1 MTEPTKKIVTR
12 DIVEQNLPARYR
24 SELRFRTAGIVAIV
38 ISVIILV
45 LLIGSI
51 ALKSLPAYTVWQINL
66 PVALDQELVDPDGD
80 VSETSIRQGSYG
92 RVLQNGMRET
102 FPDVSGR
109 SDLRSLFQLYTALN
123 STRLMDR
130 VIEDPDLVG
139 TDYVFTMPLGDDLDL
154 YLKGMLVEDR
164 SFAMDG
170 VLVIEPGRRRTSV
183 QSQNADFAAVLAELQ
198 QMMVDEAM
206 SLEGRAAANRLLA
219 SSVDAEETTRLEE
232 EADRFDQRAQA
243 LRTDAAGAEG
253 QLELSDDLPSVIV
266 EYRGAAIRLD
276 RLDLNGQGGS
286 GVSILSIAEDRVED
300 NWTLYIVD
308 TPQARRRI
316 PDNQLIW
323 TRALVERGVVS
334 QAFNHYFFT
343 NADSREPELAG
354 IRGALNGSVLTLI
367 ITLLLSIPVGIATA
381 IYLEEYAPKNKFT
394 DLIEV
399 NINNLAA
406 VPSIIFGLL
415 GVAIFIDVFGLPR
428 GTPVLGGMVLSLMT
442 LPTIII
448 ATRASLKAVP
458 PSIRQAAL
466 GVGASRTQ
474 SIFHHVLPLATPGIL
489 TGSIIGLSRALGETA
504 PLLMIGMV
512 AFIADAPKLSLEGF
526 TEPATVLPVQ
536 IYLWYSAAERA
547 FEPRAAAAIIVLLAL
562 IISFNAV
569 AVYLRRKFE
578 RRW

>member
-1 MTEPTKKIVTR
+1 M
-12 DIVEQNLPARYR
+12 
-24 SELRFRTAGIVAIV
+24 
-38 ISVIILV
+38 
-45 LLIGSI
+45 
-51 ALKSLPAYTVWQINL
+51 
-66 PVALDQELVDPDGD
+66 PVALDQALVDPEGDG
-80 VSETSIRQGSYG
+80 SEASIRRGSFG

-109 SDLRSLFQLYTALN
+109 SNLRSLFQLYTALN

-130 VIEDPDLVG
+130 VIDDPDLIA
-139 TDYVFTMPLGDDLDL
+139 TDYIFTMPLGDDLDL

-164 SFAMDG
+164 SVSIDG
-170 VLVIEPGRRRTSV
+170 SLVIEAGRRRTVV
-183 QSQNADFAAVLAELQ
+183 QSQSADFATLLNELQ
-198 QMMVDEAM
+198 QMMIDEAV
-206 SLEGRAAANRLLA
+206 SLEARAAANRLLVDSVA
-219 SSVDAEETTRLEE
+219 SE
-232 EADRFDQRAQA
+232 EADRLAGQAEQLDGRAEA
-243 LRTDAAGAEG
+243 LRTEAAGENG
-253 QLELSDDLPSVIV
+253 LLELTEDLPSVIV
-266 EYRGAAIRLD
+266 EYNGGAIRLN
-276 RLDLNGQGGS
+276 RLDLDGQGGS
-286 GVSILSIAEDRVED
+286 GESILPVAEGRSDAQ
-300 NWTLYIVD
+300 WTLYVVD

-334 QAFNHYFFT
+334 QAFNHYFFV

-354 IRGALNGSVLTLI
+354 IRGALNGSILTLI
-367 ITLLLSIPVGIATA
+367 VTLLLSIPVGIATA
-381 IYLEEYAPKNKFT
+381 IYLEEYAPKNAIT

-428 GTPVLGGMVLSLMT
+428 GTPVLGGLVLSLMT

-512 AFIADAPKLSLEGF
+512 AFIADAPKLSLGGF

-562 IISFNAV
+562 IISFNAA

>member
-1 MTEPTKKIVTR
+1 MTEPSKKAATR
-12 DIVEQNLPARYR
+12 EIVERNLPARYR
-24 SELRFRTAGIVAIV
+24 SESRFRTAGIVAIIV
-38 ISVIILV
+38 SVIILV

-51 ALKSLPAYTVWQINL
+51 GLKSLPAYTAWQIHL
-66 PVALDQELVDPDGD
+66 PVALDQALVDPEGD
-80 VSETSIRQGSYG
+80 SSEASIRQGSFG

-109 SDLRSLFQLYTALN
+109 SNMRSLFQLYTSLN
-123 STRLMDR
+123 STRLMDQ
-130 VIEDPDLVG
+130 VIADPGLIG
-139 TDYVFTMPLGDDLDL
+139 SDYVFTMPLGDDLDL

-164 SFAMDG
+164 SVEMNG
-170 VLVIEPGRRRTSV
+170 VLEIEAGRRRTNI
-183 QSQNADFAAVLAELQ
+183 QSQSADFAIVLAELQ
-198 QMMVDEAM
+198 QMMIDEAL
-206 SLEGRAAANRLLA
+206 SLESRAAANRTLMA
-219 SSVDAEETTRLEE
+219 SVDAEEADRLNE
-232 EADRFDQRAQA
+232 EAARFDQRAQV
-243 LRTDAAGAEG
+243 LRTDAAGENG

-266 EYRGAAIRLD
+266 EFRGGAIRMN
-276 RLDLNGQGGS
+276 RLDLTGQGGS
-286 GVSILSIAEDRVED
+286 GESILSIAENRSDEA
-300 NWTLYIVD
+300 WTLYVVD

-323 TRALVERGVVS
+323 TRALVERGIVT
-334 QAFNHYFFT
+334 QAFNHYFFA

-354 IRGALNGSVLTLI
+354 IRGALNGSILTLI
-367 ITLLLSIPVGIATA
+367 VTLLLSIPVGIATA
-381 IYLEEYAPKNKFT
+381 IYLEEFAPKNKFT

-415 GVAIFIDVFGLPR
+415 GVAIFIDVFSLPR
-428 GTPVLGGMVLSLMT
+428 GTPVLGGLVLSLMT

-474 SIFHHVLPLATPGIL
+474 SVFHHVLPLATPGIL

-547 FEPRAAAAIIVLLAL
+547 FEPRAAAAIIVLLTL